1 MRLILIRHAQTPAN
15 VAYTMHTSLPGPAL
29 THLGRQQAAALLP
42 TLASEKIDALY
53 ASTHVRTELTAAP
66 LAADRGL
73 PILVRDGIRE
83 VSAGRWEGASDHA
96 SHTAFLELVFSWP
109 ADPTTRV
116 PGGESGL
123 DVLQRFD
130 CVVYEAVRSGAQ
142 TVAMISHGV
151 AIRVWLASRAAN
163 VTVEDVQQRELD
175 NTGIVIIDRS
185 VNGTWHVQSWE
196 GLPVGPVAREPWGGG
211 PAGQPL

>member
-29 THLGRQQAAALLP
+29 THLGQQQAAALP
-42 TLASEKIDALY
+42 TTLANEKIDALY
-53 ASTHVRTELTAAP
+53 ASTHQRTELTAAP

-96 SHTAFLELVFSWP
+96 SHTAFLELVFGWHT
-109 ADPTTRV
+109 DPTTHV
-116 PGGESGL
+116 PDGESGL

-130 CVVYEAVRSGAQ
+130 SVVDEAVRSGAQ
-142 TVAMISHGV
+142 TVAMVSHGV

-163 VTVEDVQQRELD
+163 VTVEDVQQRELN
-175 NTGIVIIDRS
+175 NTGIVIIDHS
-185 VNGTWHVQSWE
+185 TEATWHVQSWD
-196 GLPVGPVAREPWGGG
+196 GLP
-211 PAGQPL
+211 LT